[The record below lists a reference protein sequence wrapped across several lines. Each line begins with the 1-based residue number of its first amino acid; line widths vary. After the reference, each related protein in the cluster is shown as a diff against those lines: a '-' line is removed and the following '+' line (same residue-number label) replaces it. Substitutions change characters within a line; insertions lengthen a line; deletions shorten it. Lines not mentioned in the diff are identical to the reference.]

1 MVRAGVAALIAPA
14 PGQQVGQTERSRAQ
28 QCWGH
33 RSRIA
38 GFYTPSP
45 RAPSHLPWVDE
56 QEVPQP
62 SQVLFHLKIKPPGQ
76 DTTYSRVQRPYLYL
90 YMKPKQ

>member
-1 MVRAGVAALIAPA
+1 MSSDLDGNGESRSCCFDCSCSRTAGGADREEHSNA
-14 PGQQVGQTERSRAQ
+14 G
-28 QCWGH
+28 GH
-33 RSRIA
+33 RRRIA

-76 DTTYSRVQRPYLYL
+76 DTTYSRV
-90 YMKPKQ
+90 